1 MDYAYYSISL
11 ILAFAFARYVTENTS
26 IHLKFN
32 FFNAPDNLKWPN
44 LRPVDTSLDSCYS
57 CNDSF
62 VVTRDFRAIC
72 LGSINRRG
80 VRRFAEEKL
89 VD

>member
-1 MDYAYYSISL
+1 LLDTSL
-11 ILAFAFARYVTENTS
+11 KYQDSLEIQRT
-26 IHLKFN
+26 
-32 FFNAPDNLKWPN
+32 
-44 LRPVDTSLDSCYS
+44 VDTSLDSCYS

-80 VRRFAEEKL
+80 IGRFAEEKL